1 MKTRMLTSIAL
12 IFFSLLCTLSA
23 FARKNLR
30 PGRTFRDG
38 PQIPGIVAIPEG
50 SFMIGSPENEAGRMF
65 YPEERPVE
73 GPQRLVNI
81 FQFAAGKF
89 DITKEQWAIFVKAT
103 DHPT

>member
-1 MKTRMLTSIAL
+1 
-12 IFFSLLCTLSA
+12 
-23 FARKNLR
+23 
-30 PGRTFRDG
+30 
-38 PQIPGIVAIPEG
+38 
-50 SFMIGSPENEAGRMF
+50 MIGSPENEAGRMF

-103 DHPT
+103 DHPTGGNWGWASYQEKIPPSNGYLILLRTGINKNKRRKDGIAFTK